1 MSRPAPRRGPPVPKR
16 QLSIEVVDD
25 GSTVTLLVHR
35 WELVGG
41 VLVGPHH
48 VADRQTL
55 SFPGDDVEQW
65 HRDMVVMVL
74 ELL

>member
-1 MSRPAPRRGPPVPKR
+1 MPKR

-25 GSTVTLLVHR
+25 GSTVSIAVHR

-41 VLVGPHH
+41 VLVGPEH
-48 VADRQTL
+48 VADRQAL
-55 SFPGDDVEQW
+55 SFPADDVDQW
-65 HRDMVVMVL
+65 HRDMCVMVL